1 MRSILVSAVMA
12 TVAVPSCAQAATVQ
26 QSQFGTL
33 RDGSPVTVFS
43 LSNGKGMTARIINYG
58 AILQSVIV
66 PDRGGRR
73 ADVALGYAD
82 MKGYLTAPNYFGATV
97 GRYANRIKAATFSID
112 GKAYHLAANNGPN
125 ALHGGIVGFDKR
137 LWQIVDSAGG
147 PTAHVTLRYVS
158 QDGEEGYPGTLTVT
172 ATYSL
177 NEQNELKVVYSAT
190 TDKPTILN
198 ITNHSFWNLAGEA
211 SQRSI
216 LDELLTIPAET
227 TTPVDATLIPTGQ
240 FRPVAGTPFD
250 FRTPHRLGERIR
262 DGRDDQIVYGQ
273 GYDENFVIARSA
285 SAKPRL
291 NARIEDPSSGRV
303 LEISSNQ
310 PGVQLYTGNFL
321 DGTAVGKSGHS
332 YRQSDGIALEPQ
344 VFPNT
349 PNQPEFGSARLDP
362 GQTYQNIIVYR
373 FSTNG
378 SVAGKAKRKQP

>member
-1 MRSILVSAVMA
+1 MRWMLVGAIAA
-12 TVAVPSCAQAATVQ
+12 TAAFSGAEAATVS
-26 QSQFGTL
+26 QSQFGKL
-33 RDGSPVTVFS
+33 QDGSPVTAIT
-43 LSNGKGMTARIINYG
+43 LSNGGMTAQIINYG
-58 AILQSVIV
+58 AILQSVVV
-66 PDRGGRR
+66 PDRAGRR

-82 MKGYLTAPNYFGATV
+82 MAGYLKAPNYFGATV
-97 GRYANRIKAATFSID
+97 GRYANRIKGATFSID

-125 ALHGGIVGFDKR
+125 ALHGGVAGFDKH
-137 LWQIVDSAGG
+137 LWQIVDTAGG

-177 NEQNELKVVYSAT
+177 NDRNELKVVYSAT
-190 TDKPTILN
+190 TDKPTVLN

-211 SQRSI
+211 SQRPI
-216 LDELLTIPAET
+216 FDELLTIPAET

-240 FRPVAGTPFD
+240 LRPVAGTPFD
-250 FRTPHRLGERIR
+250 FRTPRRIGDRIR

-273 GYDENFVIARSA
+273 GYDENFVIARTA
-285 SAKPRL
+285 SAQPRL
-291 NARIEDPSSGRV
+291 NARIEDPYSGRI

-321 DGTAVGKSGHS
+321 DGTAIGKSGLA

-349 PNQPEFGSARLDP
+349 PNQPDFGSARLDP
-362 GQTYQNIIVYR
+362 GQTYQNVIVYR
-373 FSTNG
+373 FSTD
-378 SVAGKAKRKQP
+378 AGGRGAAKKKKS